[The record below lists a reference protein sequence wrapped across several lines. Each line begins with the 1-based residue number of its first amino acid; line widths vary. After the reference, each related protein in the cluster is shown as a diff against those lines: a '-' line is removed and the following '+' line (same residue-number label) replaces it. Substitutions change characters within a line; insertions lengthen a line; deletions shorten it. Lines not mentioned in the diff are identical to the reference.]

1 MKAVSS
7 SARKAGSFFQTIL
20 VMVIVAIIATPIVLG
35 IMTALEAVG
44 MIPPGTTPDISR
56 NVF

>member
-1 MKAVSS
+1 MKAQVST
-7 SARKAGSFFQTIL
+7 RKAGTFFQTIL
-20 VMVIVAIIATPIVLG
+20 VVVIVAIIATPIVLG

-44 MIPPGTTPDISR
+44 KLPPGTTPDISR

>member
-1 MKAVSS
+1 MKAVS
-7 SARKAGSFFQTIL
+7 SARKAGSVIQTIL
-20 VMVIVAIIATPIVLG
+20 VMVIVAIIATPIILG

-44 MIPPGTTPDISR
+44 KLPAGTTPDISR